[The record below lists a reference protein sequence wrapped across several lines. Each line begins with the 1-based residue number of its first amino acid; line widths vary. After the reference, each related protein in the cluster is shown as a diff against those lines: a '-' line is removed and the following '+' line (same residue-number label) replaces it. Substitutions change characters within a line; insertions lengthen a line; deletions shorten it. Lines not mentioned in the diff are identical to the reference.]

1 MLHCLVCVSNQRLL
15 DTKFKQ
21 VKPKL
26 LFISRKCI
34 CRNSGKKSSSDTKYK
49 QVKPKLLFISR
60 KCICRNSGKNHQAF
74 NKFNTLCD
82 ILYKGGIMPLDQE
95 T

>member
-15 DTKFKQ
+15 
-21 VKPKL
+21 
-26 LFISRKCI
+26 
-34 CRNSGKKSSSDTKYK
+34 DTKYK

-74 NKFNTLCD
+74 NKFKCNTLCD